1 MGCQSRVGESQ
12 TIFQRETHIGS
23 SRIRLLWVAPGLDGQ
38 SRRIPVEH
46 VYRISFSWVE
56 HAVPL
61 GYTASSPCTTTAS
74 IAATALPVDA

>member
-1 MGCQSRVGESQ
+1 MGCQSGVGESQ
-12 TIFQRETHIGS
+12 TIFQRETHFCS

-46 VYRISFSWVE
+46 VYRISFPRIE

-61 GYTASSPCTTTAS
+61 GDTASSPCTTAAG
-74 IAATALPVDA
+74 IAATTLSVDA